1 MIETEKIV
9 RVEQCLH
16 NSWKQSIYGSQVA
29 SEFLVL
35 TIDWHLLKFR
45 FTLHGKYKDEGK
57 FEQVMS
63 LDLAKFPRITE
74 LLQGVTDYE
83 NVTLTEKTISYKN
96 QVFSLEQGEFYDL
109 TNEEEAKVDF
119 SESVRA
125 SIKTLIGTRKDN
137 TLEISTIDN
146 PSSRSSNP
154 LGFNYLGLRNIMHFI
169 PIGPNYFLL

>member
-16 NSWKQSIYGSQVA
+16 NSWKQSIYDDEVA
-29 SEFLVL
+29 SEILVL
-35 TIDWHLLKFR
+35 TIDWHILKFR
-45 FTLHGKYKDEGK
+45 LTVTYDEDVKKEEGN

-96 QVFSLEQGEFYDL
+96 QVFSL
-109 TNEEEAKVDF
+109 
-119 SESVRA
+119 
-125 SIKTLIGTRKDN
+125 
-137 TLEISTIDN
+137 
-146 PSSRSSNP
+146 
-154 LGFNYLGLRNIMHFI
+154 
-169 PIGPNYFLL
+169 